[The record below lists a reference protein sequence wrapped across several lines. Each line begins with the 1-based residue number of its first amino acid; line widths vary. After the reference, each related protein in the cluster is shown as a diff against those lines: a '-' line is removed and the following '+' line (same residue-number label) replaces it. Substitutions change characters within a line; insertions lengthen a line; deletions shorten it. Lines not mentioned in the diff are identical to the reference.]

1 MVADPDKNVP
11 SREPVHELCEQLD
24 LLRAVTSAHSDAMF
38 VKNLAGVYLYCN
50 EAASRFVG
58 RSCSEIVGRT
68 DAELFEPEAAE
79 RILVQDRRV
88 AVTERRETE
97 DHFITV
103 AGKPCLFETSKM
115 PYRNS
120 IGEVVGGIGIARE
133 VSVSREEIQ
142 SLRESEE
149 RYPLDW
155 SCQTPDMEFRKRF
168 AAKSLNPALPPK
180 VPAKAPASD

>member
-1 MVADPDKNVP
+1 MADPDKNVP

-24 LLRAVTSAHSDAMF
+24 LLRAVTSAHSDALF

-68 DAELFEPEAAE
+68 DAELLEPEAAE
-79 RILVQDRRV
+79 RIRVQDRRV
-88 AVTERRETE
+88 AVTEKRETE
-97 DHFITV
+97 DHIITV

-120 IGEVVGGIGIARE
+120 IGEVACAVMTLDNVPRCATPRPRWYNPFFHPLPLRPGGR
-133 VSVSREEIQ
+133 
-142 SLRESEE
+142 
-149 RYPLDW
+149 
-155 SCQTPDMEFRKRF
+155 C
-168 AAKSLNPALPPK
+168 NPPPH
-180 VPAKAPASD
+180 VW